1 MRVTL
6 TLLKRRGREQKA
18 GGTETKD
25 HGNPDCQPK
34 GVPPYILGVSK
45 GRGATINQS
54 YHVISIKD
62 ICAIYPRKKNET
74 QRIYFSGQKV
84 GWSKLHFKATYAAA
98 SGWADRSAWRK
109 LSSVVGI
116 CWNVE

>member
-1 MRVTL
+1 VRVTL

-62 ICAIYPRKKNET
+62 ICAIYPRKKKSDVH
-74 QRIYFSGQKV
+74 QVARQLSYGPLPV
-84 GWSKLHFKATYAAA
+84 GCSQIAVDPTL
-98 SGWADRSAWRK
+98 
-109 LSSVVGI
+109 
-116 CWNVE
+116 